1 MSSTSTSPA
10 ASPARKQAGILP
22 LRFERVGFEVGGHV
36 LIADLDL
43 QIDRGAPVVLLGPN
57 GAGKSLTLRLAH
69 GLIAPT
75 TGRVHWRE
83 PDPTEARRRQAMVF
97 AEAVLLRRTAARNIE
112 HALRLRGV
120 AGHERS
126 ARVARVLDRTGL
138 SGLADRPARMLSSGE
153 RQRLS
158 LARAW
163 ALEPDVLFL
172 DEPTGSLDP
181 AATASVEALIRA
193 LADEGRQIVMTTH
206 DLGQARRIAGRVLF
220 LHRGRLVEDAPAA
233 QFFDAPASNQA
244 RAFLAG
250 ELVL

>member
-1 MSSTSTSPA
+1 MTGVPAQASSGS
-10 ASPARKQAGILP
+10 GILP
-22 LRFERVGFEVGGHV
+22 LRFERVGYRAGGAALISALDFE
-36 LIADLDL
+36 
-43 QIDRGAPVVLLGPN
+43 IDRGAPVVLLGPN

-69 GLIAPT
+69 GLIAPSE
-75 TGRVHWRE
+75 GRVSWRGPGAE
-83 PDPTEARRRQAMVF
+83 AARRRQAMVF
-97 AEAVLLRRTAARNIE
+97 AEAVLLRRSAAANVE
-112 HALRLRGV
+112 HALALRGL
-120 AGHERS
+120 AEGERRE
-126 ARVARVLDRTGL
+126 RVRRVLDRTGL
-138 SGLADRPARMLSSGE
+138 AALAQRPARLLSSGE
-153 RQRLS
+153 KQRLA

-181 AATASVEALIRA
+181 AATASVEALVRT

-233 QFFDAPASNQA
+233 RFFESPASAEA